1 MRRFLARAGMLLA
14 IAGVSFTPM
23 AQAAAAPAAKP
34 SQPVNSKPDAVV
46 AVAASGKNAYFPDL
60 VRLRGGSLFAA
71 YREGVGHVGM
81 DGKLLSVTSAD
92 GGRTWSAPRPL
103 LDTPFDDRDP
113 KLTVTD
119 RGTLFVTYFEID
131 WRTSP
136 AISRGT
142 SVIRSDDGGRTWT
155 APKKIDTAMTG
166 PSNESDSGYW
176 LGWAASH
183 GAIVATG
190 GGALLAP
197 LYGTLPHDKWQRASV
212 VRSTDGGRTWRGET
226 VIAARPGIHFQEP
239 VLTVLRDGQLVALIR
254 TNTGIAYLSRSPD
267 GGAHWTEPQPTRI
280 PASSHHL
287 LTTAEG
293 SVLLTYGDVS
303 GRFSPAPGRPTVGRL
318 LDRPKGTF
326 DEGKDVLLY
335 DVGTPGAP
343 VFDQA
348 NPSSAEIRPGRFLT
362 LTYDLGRH
370 AVVGVYSTA
379 GRYR

>member
-1 MRRFLARAGMLLA
+1 MRRFFPRTLVLLA
-14 IAGVSFTPM
+14 IAGASVTPL
-23 AQAAAAPAAKP
+23 AQAAADEAGA
-34 SQPVNSKPDAVV
+34 SSVSVTGPDTVV
-46 AVAASGKNAYFPDL
+46 AVAGSGKNAYFPDL
-60 VRLRGGSLFAA
+60 VRLRDGTLFAA

-81 DGKLLSVTSAD
+81 DGRLLSVTSAD
-92 GGRTWSAPRPL
+92 GGRTWSAPRVL
-103 LDTPFDDRDP
+103 LDTPYDDRDP
-113 KLTVTD
+113 KITVTA
-119 RGTLFVTYFEID
+119 RGTLFATYFEID
-131 WRTSP
+131 WRPVP

-142 SVIRSDDGGRTWT
+142 SVLRSDDGGRTWS
-155 APKKIDTAMTG
+155 APKKIGTAMTG
-166 PSNESDSGYW
+166 PSDESDSGYR

-183 GAIVATG
+183 GAIVATP

-212 VRSTDGGRTWRGET
+212 VRSTDGGRTWHGET
-226 VIAARPGIHFQEP
+226 VLAAKPGMHFQEP
-239 VLTVLRDGQLVALIR
+239 VLTVLRDGQLVAVIR
-254 TNTGIAYLSRSPD
+254 TNTGVAYLARSLD
-267 GGAHWTEPQPTRI
+267 GGAHWTAPQATRI

-287 LTTAEG
+287 LTTAAGE
-293 SVLLTYGDVS
+293 VLLTYGDLS

-318 LDRPKGTF
+318 LDRPEWTF
-326 DEGKDVLLY
+326 DAGKDVLLY
-335 DVGTPGAP
+335 DAGAPGKP